1 MGLSAGL
8 IDDLLL
14 LPQDYRSSSPG
25 GEGNS
30 SEHSGE
36 RERERGEG
44 TESKGERDGG
54 RERGVG
60 GISMKME
67 EKIEEGRWEEK
78 QRERKEGRGTK
89 IEGIGRARW
98 RQRGEG
104 GDIQMCS

>member
-30 SEHSGE
+30 SEHS
-36 RERERGEG
+36 RERESGEG
-44 TESKGERDGG
+44 TERKGERDRG
-54 RERGVG
+54 RERRGGRQYENGRKDRRRQVG
-60 GISMKME
+60 GKTEGE
-67 EKIEEGRWEEK
+67 ERGKET
-78 QRERKEGRGTK
+78 ERIR
-89 IEGIGRARW
+89 RARW

-104 GDIQMCS
+104 GDVQMCL